1 MARAGPRLRLKKRG
15 RDGRAPTMTQDSNLT
30 IAIFSEA
37 SKWSLPRRLVEQ
49 IEAVSPAVRVRAA
62 HNRAELLKLLPETH
76 SLVGFP
82 LSDEDFHRHGRSLQW
97 VQLTS
102 TTPDLRLE
110 LPRLTASAV
119 RLCTASTIQAPQ
131 RAEHAV
137 MLILALV
144 RRLNDA
150 FTAQLEHVW
159 ASHELAS
166 SMRDLEGMT
175 VGIVGLGP
183 LGRAIARRLQPF
195 DVEII
200 ATLGSADNPFTGVK
214 EMLPPDRLDELLG
227 RSDVVVLAVPPTSV
241 RSVLLNRSML
251 ENCQKS
257 AILVNVSHN
266 RVCDDAALAEML
278 SRQRLGGAGLDSFD
292 AVPLPESSPLWRMSN
307 VIITPRVASV
317 SPRYWERAV
326 AVACDNLRR
335 LLDGRP
341 LIDEWTIEGGRDQA
355 QRPSPVPEI
364 AAT

>member
-1 MARAGPRLRLKKRG
+1 MNHVA
-15 RDGRAPTMTQDSNLT
+15 NLT
-30 IAIFSEA
+30 LAIFSES

-49 IEAVSPAVRVRAA
+49 VEAVSDAVRVRAA
-62 HNRAELLKLLPETH
+62 HNRADLLKLLPETH
-76 SLVGFP
+76 YLVGFP
-82 LSDEDFHRHGRSLQW
+82 LSDEDFHRHGRSLRW
-97 VQLTS
+97 IQLTS

-144 RRLNDA
+144 RRLNEA
-150 FTAQLEHVW
+150 LTAQLEHVW
-159 ASHELAS
+159 ASHELAG
-166 SMRDLEGMT
+166 SMRDLEGLT

-195 DVEII
+195 DVEMI
-200 ATLGSADNPFTGVK
+200 ATLGDADNPFAGVK
-214 EMLPPDRLDELLG
+214 EMLPLDRLDELLS
-227 RSDVVVLAVPPTSV
+227 RSDVIVLAVPPTAV
-241 RSVLLNRSML
+241 RSVLINRSML
-251 ENCQKS
+251 ENCQKT

-278 SRQRLGGAGLDSFD
+278 SRQRLAGAGLDSFD
-292 AVPLPESSPLWRMSN
+292 TAPLPESSPLWRMSN
-307 VIITPRVASV
+307 VLITPRVASV

-326 AVACDNLRR
+326 SIACDNLKR

-341 LIDEWTIEGGRDQA
+341 LIDEWTMEGGREQT
-355 QRPSPVPEI
+355 QRPAPSPAPEV